1 MKTFNRVI
9 QVEVS
14 IDTIAQNLLSTMV
27 DSNPHREM
35 VVEAIIGSASNHQL
49 GLLYNS
55 LNGYTND
62 INFKVGDMIVPKD
75 IKVYGF
81 WDGADSA
88 ESYRAILEAKIVEI
102 NVYSQDKIKIEY
114 AYPTNKGT
122 FSTTTKWI
130 SHIGCEHVV
139 LSSVIDELAS

>member
-1 MKTFNRVI
+1 MKSFNKVI

-14 IDTIAQNLLSTMV
+14 VDTIAHNLLETMH
-27 DSNPHREM
+27 DSFPHREM

-75 IKVYGF
+75 IKAYGY
-81 WDGADSA
+81 WDGVVQS
-88 ESYRAILEAKIVEI
+88 ESYRSILEAKIIEI
-102 NVYSQDKIKIEY
+102 DIYAQDKIKIEY
-114 AYPTNKGT
+114 AIPNSKGE
-122 FSTTTKWI
+122 FKPATKWI
-130 SHIGCEHVV
+130 SHIGCEQVV
-139 LSSVIDELAS
+139 LSSIIDEVA